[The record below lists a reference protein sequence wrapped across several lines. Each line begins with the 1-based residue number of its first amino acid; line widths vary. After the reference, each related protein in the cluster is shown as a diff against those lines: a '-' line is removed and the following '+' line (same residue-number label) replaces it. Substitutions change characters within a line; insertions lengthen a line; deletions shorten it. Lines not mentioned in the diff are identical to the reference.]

1 MKLSSF
7 IREQLSHP
15 KRIIVVGNPPY
26 QKGAGRLSTTL
37 YHKFI
42 EAAQEFAEEVLFVI
56 PSRWYAGGKGLD
68 GFRKATLTEGHVYQ
82 LRDFADARAIF
93 PNVDISGGV
102 CFLHW
107 KKDYTGLCNW
117 TDDQG
122 NKVQRDLAEYD
133 VLVRDLTGR
142 EILKKVLAK
151 HPGPFLNSTTLQRK
165 PFGPRTTDRYFDE
178 SQMTALNGS
187 LNLVP
192 CLTARGKML
201 WVEAVRVDSN
211 QDAVGLWKV
220 VTAAAGAASGRAG
233 NDGKYNII
241 GNSCHLLPPGTVCTE
256 TFLVLFSSAEEIQA
270 TVFLA
275 YLRTR
280 FAQFLLSLRA
290 TMNLSASS
298 FSWVPLLDFTQS
310 WDDAKLAVHFGLTPE
325 EVAYIESKIK

>member
-42 EAAQEFAEEVLFVI
+42 EAAQEFADEILFVI

-82 LRDFADARAIF
+82 LRDFRNSQTIF
-93 PNVDISGGV
+93 PIISGGV
-102 CFLHW
+102 CFFHW

-117 TDDQG
+117 SDKQG
-122 NKVQRDLAEYD
+122 DTQRNLAEYD

-151 HPGPFLNSTTLQRK
+151 HPGPFLNSTTRSTRS
-165 PFGPRTTDRYFDE
+165 FGIRQNICPLYEDQTAFSVE
-178 SQMTALNGS
+178 SLS
-187 LNLVP
+187 LVP

-310 WDDAKLAVHFGLTPE
+310 WDDAKLATHFGLTPE